1 MPVVGLSMFQVPKV
15 VKRFSHMTLLEKME
29 RMDELD
35 QQLVDTKRRMDAIR
49 DDANQYNKWWV
60 LNETYSNLLNIK
72 KELGGS

>member
-1 MPVVGLSMFQVPKV
+1 MPVVRLSMFQPYKV